1 VILYSRVWYEEKE
14 KEEEE
19 ERAVSVIAENSENRK
34 QLL

>member
-14 KEEEE
+14 KEE
-19 ERAVSVIAENSENRK
+19 RAVSVMAENSESMR